1 MMAFSVRNLMWWV
14 HNMFVQFPP
23 VNFDPVSWDVSK
35 LWGPPQHTDTH
46 TYLSIVNNYSI
57 DKSNFPSR
65 HIIMYQVVIWR
76 DFLGSVQPREVSLC
90 GSGPFHSVQLPG
102 ERGEA
107 AKAIQCSLLWYNVS
121 ASWLLLRR
129 TACFIC
135 TVCLQLRCNDAVLE
149 RWSQWP
155 SNIQVFGSAASY
167 TPGGSSWLLDREQ
180 SEHTEGQPVGW
191 LRQQISSTLL
201 AMCIVLHVQSKRQ
214 CCVLWSYNKMLLCV
228 SYDLCILE
236 LST

>member
-1 MMAFSVRNLMWWV
+1 MCLNYG
-14 HNMFVQFPP
+14 
-23 VNFDPVSWDVSK
+23 
-35 LWGPPQHTDTH
+35 GPPPPPPH
-46 TYLSIVNNYSI
+46 TYLSIVNNSICNI
-57 DKSNFPSR
+57 DKSNIPSR
-65 HIIMYQVVIWR
+65 NIIMYQVVIWC

-107 AKAIQCSLLWYNVS
+107 AKAIQCSLLWCNVS
-121 ASWLLLRR
+121 ASWLFLRR
-129 TACFIC
+129 IACFIC
-135 TVCLQLRCNDAVLE
+135 TVLQLRCNDAVLE

-155 SNIQVFGSAASY
+155 SNIQVFGSAANY
-167 TPGGSSWLLDREQ
+167 TPGESSWLLDREK
-180 SEHTEGQPVGW
+180 SEHTEKQPVGW

-201 AMCIVLHVQSKRQ
+201 AVCIVLHVQSKRQ
-214 CCVLWSYNKMLLCV
+214 FCVLWSYNKILLCV